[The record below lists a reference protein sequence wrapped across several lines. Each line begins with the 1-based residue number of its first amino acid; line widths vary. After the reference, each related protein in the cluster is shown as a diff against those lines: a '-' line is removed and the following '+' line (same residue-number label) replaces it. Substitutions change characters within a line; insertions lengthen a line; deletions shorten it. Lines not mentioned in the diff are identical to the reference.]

1 MYSIKRIAILF
12 LTILLVRTTCFSSN
26 TSEVIEQDSTVLITS
41 DQLKSANLIFV
52 EHKKLLEE
60 NRLLNLQIQNYQTK
74 TDYLLKTDSL
84 RTAQITNYQYLNES
98 YATRIEDLNKAIKRK
113 NRAVTCWKIGG
124 ITVSIG
130 LILFLLLK

>member
-1 MYSIKRIAILF
+1 MYSIKRIVILF

-98 YATRIEDLNKAIKRK
+98 YAARIEDLNKAIKRK
-113 NRAVTCWKIGG
+113 NRTITGWKIGG
-124 ITVSIG
+124 ITVSVG